1 MPQITGLAI
10 GENRINLIS
19 KEEVNEKI
27 GDLTTLKTTTQN
39 NTVEAIN
46 SLYDTRVEANPVG
59 IMIIN
64 YLYPIGSLYF
74 SLDAS
79 FNPNTTWQGTNW
91 ELISAG
97 KCIRATQTEA
107 NVGKEVAAGLP
118 ELTGTQGHNTT
129 HSASNSQSTGVFKS
143 STWITASNAVS
154 GSGGGFKNLVFKASD
169 GNPIYGRSNTVT
181 PESIDAFIWKRIV

>member
-1 MPQITGLAI
+1 MTKIKALAI
-10 GENRINLIS
+10 GDNRINLIS

-27 GDLTTLKTTTQN
+27 GDLTALKTATQN

-59 IMIIN
+59 VMIIN

-74 SLDAS
+74 SLDAT
-79 FNPNTTWQGTNW
+79 FNPNTAWQGTTW
-91 ELISAG
+91 ELIKKG
-97 KCIRATQTEA
+97 CFIEATDTIPGEE
-107 NVGKEVAAGLP
+107 KEAGLP
-118 ELTGTQGHNTT
+118 ELTGVQGHNTT

-143 STWITASNAVS
+143 STWITTSNAVS

-169 GNPIYGRSNTVT
+169 GNPIYGKSTTVQ
-181 PESIDAFIWKRIV
+181 PHSITALIWKRIN